1 MTNQVKQKRGQKYDI
16 QFKEQVLQK
25 IRSGQSIPKVA
36 SELGISESII
46 YQWQGKLG
54 SDDKR
59 KISDLEKELTQ
70 LRNQLKQVEME
81 RDILKKATAIFAK
94 SG

>member
-1 MTNQVKQKRGQKYDI
+1 MANQVKNKRGQKYD
-16 QFKEQVLQK
+16 QSFKEQVLQK
-25 IRSGQSIPKVA
+25 VRSGTSIPKLA
-36 SELGISESII
+36 LELGISEGVI

-54 SDDKR
+54 SDDKHR
-59 KISDLEKELTQ
+59 ISDLEKENTQ

>member
-16 QFKEQVLQK
+16 HFKEQVLQK

>member
-25 IRSGQSIPKVA
+25 VRSGQSIPKVA
-36 SELGISESII
+36 LELGISESII

>member
-1 MTNQVKQKRGQKYDI
+1 
-16 QFKEQVLQK
+16 
-25 IRSGQSIPKVA
+25 
-36 SELGISESII
+36 LGISEGVI

-54 SDDKR
+54 SADKHR
-59 KISDLEKELTQ
+59 IIDLEKEVIQ

-81 RDILKKATAIFAK
+81 RDILKKATAIFSK

>member
-1 MTNQVKQKRGQKYDI
+1 MANQEKNKRGQKYD
-16 QFKEQVLQK
+16 QSFKEQVLQK
-25 IRSGQSIPKVA
+25 VRSGTSIPKVA
-36 SELGISESII
+36 LELGISEGVI

-54 SDDKR
+54 SADKHR
-59 KISDLEKELTQ
+59 IIDLEKEVIQ

-81 RDILKKATAIFAK
+81 RDILKKATAIFSK

>member
-1 MTNQVKQKRGQKYDI
+1 
-16 QFKEQVLQK
+16 
-25 IRSGQSIPKVA
+25 
-36 SELGISESII
+36 LGISEGVI

-54 SDDKR
+54 SADKHR
-59 KISDLEKELTQ
+59 IIDLEKEVIQ

-81 RDILKKATAIFAK
+81 RDILKKATVIFSK

>member
-1 MTNQVKQKRGQKYDI
+1 MPNQVKNKRGQKYD
-16 QFKEQVLQK
+16 QSFKEQVLQK
-25 IRSGQSIPKVA
+25 VRGGQSVPKVA
-36 SELGISESII
+36 IELGISESVI

-54 SDDKR
+54 TDDKR
-59 KISDLEKELTQ
+59 KISDLEKEVFQ